1 MYMSAVTGSLSYLL
15 IAVQRFVVIV
25 LNKPHLTLLQMKWLP
40 LLLCLVWCCAAAVI
54 SPFWFYGEPI
64 ALLWPDYCFMYAEVL
79 ILYLEIAPACI
90 VYIPGVI
97 ILLLYI
103 AIYVFVHKSSAR
115 VQSQGNRKKNIH
127 MAVILFLM
135 FFLFIVAY
143 VPYTIFSIFQT
154 RYNLETQKPFLL
166 SSLFAVTTVA
176 AINPIIYALI
186 FKEIK
191 HVYMSLFGTCRK
203 NKVIDIT
210 EGTSSG

>member
-1 MYMSAVTGSLSYLL
+1 MSAAAGSLSYLL

-25 LNKPHLTLLQMKWLP
+25 MNKPHLTLLQMKWLP
-40 LLLCLVWCCAAAVI
+40 LLLFVVWCCAAAVTA
-54 SPFWFYGEPI
+54 PFWVYGEPY
-64 ALLWPDYCFMYAEVL
+64 ALLWPDYCIMYSEFL
-79 ILYLEIAPACI
+79 LLYLEIIPACI

-97 ILLLYI
+97 ILSLYI

-115 VQSQGNRKKNIH
+115 VQTQGNQKKNIH

-143 VPYTIFSIFQT
+143 VPYTIFCLFQT
-154 RYNLETQKPFLL
+154 RLSLETRKPFLL
-166 SSLFAVTTVA
+166 SSLFAVTIVA

-191 HVYMSLFGTCRK
+191 HVYVSQFGTCRN
-203 NKVIDIT
+203 NKVINVT
-210 EGTSSG
+210 EATSSG